1 MVHINLIIIN
11 NLLISLVGCLHFNIF
26 LCLITTTNLH
36 HLAVPVV
43 ASWLH
48 CREQSQSSCLLYQAR
63 RLACWRLM
71 GLLKVVTFGFSNG
84 GLQLIGSWHGLRLS
98 QFWRKLVVTTFL
110 HYGFINCML
119 FLYLF
124 LVYHGEY
131 ICFFSPHSLHEVF
144 FLQQYLSEFSDH
156 SIDLSEKKKIPTG
169 L

>member
-71 GLLKVVTFGFSNG
+71 GLMKVVTFGFSSWWA
-84 GLQLIGSWHGLRLS
+84 LADRLLARSTSFLVLEKIGSYNFFTLWFYKLHAFFIFIFSLP
-98 QFWRKLVVTTFL
+98 WR
-110 HYGFINCML
+110 I
-119 FLYLF
+119 YLF
-124 LVYHGEY
+124 
-131 ICFFSPHSLHEVF
+131 FFTSLF
-144 FLQQYLSEFSDH
+144 
-156 SIDLSEKKKIPTG
+156 T
-169 L
+169 